1 MMDEM
6 TAKLTWASQTM
17 NRRTL
22 FAAVSGLLIL
32 GITAPLLNAQDSNAE
47 ELKERQETLV
57 AKDNFPIAATYW
69 PSALKQDASVVVL
82 LHGAS
87 GNQLDWGTLP
97 KKLQDEGYA
106 VIAIDLRGHGQSKGS
121 AGAGD
126 AIDTKAKSKVKTS
139 SKNSVDA
146 GSLKAGDYQAMVFG
160 DMEAV
165 KAFIFSEHQQQK
177 LNMNKMG
184 IVGAG
189 LGAAVALKYAALDWG
204 KKPHTDGPVGNQTPR
219 GQDVRALVLLSPDSE
234 IGGLPLPD
242 AIKTLRL
249 PALQVAMMYAV
260 GKKDKADKGQT
271 KKLYDIAVTPADK
284 NEGRMYLQEYE
295 SPARGTALVSKN
307 RTVETH
313 IVNFLKKHL
322 QEVRSEWRDRES
334 RLGKKKKT

>member
-1 MMDEM
+1 MGEL
-6 TAKLTWASQTM
+6 TSTVTWAPRTM
-17 NRRTL
+17 NRRSWL
-22 FAAVSGLLIL
+22 AAFGGLMIL
-32 GITAPLLNAQDSNAE
+32 GSTTPLLHAQEKNAE

-57 AKDNFPIAATYW
+57 TKDGFAIAATYW

-82 LHGAS
+82 LHGAN
-87 GNQLDWGTLP
+87 GNQLDWATLP

-106 VIAIDLRGHGQSKGS
+106 VLAIDLRGHGQSKGTAAS
-121 AGAGD
+121 GESV
-126 AIDTKAKSKVKTS
+126 DTKSKTKSKTTS
-139 SKNSVDA
+139 KSSVDA
-146 GSLKAGDYQAMVFG
+146 GSLKAGDYQAMVLG

-165 KAFIFSEHQQQK
+165 KAFVFSEHQQQK

-184 IVGAG
+184 IIGAG
-189 LGAAVALKYAALDWG
+189 LGAAVALKYAAVDWA
-204 KKPHTDGPVGNQTPR
+204 KKPHSDGPVGNQTPR

-242 AIKTLRL
+242 AIKALRV

-260 GKKDKADKGQT
+260 GKKDKADKGQA
-271 KKLYDIAVTPADK
+271 KKLYDIAVTPIDK

-295 SPARGTALVSKN
+295 SPARGTALLTKN

-334 RLGKKKKT
+334 RLGKKKKS